1 MIFPDP
7 LHEAARSGG
16 HFGGDADAHPGAAAQ
31 DRRNH
36 ATRHRRRRAAQK
48 HR

>member
-16 HFGGDADAHPGAAAQ
+16 HLGSDADAHQGAAAQ

-36 ATRHRRRRAAQK
+36 ATRHRGCCAAQE